1 MLIKQVCQNNAI
13 FVTIGIW
20 QILILGMNCVFAMVV
35 TIWWKKAM
43 SFNNVA
49 IVYVKRSSY
58 IIHFW
63 YISKDD
69 ATNIMNG
76 SNLADKQGVL

>member
-1 MLIKQVCQNNAI
+1 MNGSNLADKQGVLSIKN
-13 FVTIGIW
+13 
-20 QILILGMNCVFAMVV
+20 
-35 TIWWKKAM
+35 
-43 SFNNVA
+43 
-49 IVYVKRSSY
+49 YYY

-69 ATNIMNG
+69 ATNIMNV